1 MNARSLGEG
10 SRRRGASLTARPNN
24 HGDSQGG
31 DCDEPFVS
39 APEE

>member
-1 MNARSLGEG
+1 MNARSAKQ
-10 SRRRGASLTARPNN
+10 RARGASLTARPNN
-24 HGDSQGG
+24 HGYRQGG